1 MTDDTTLTPAQ
12 RAELKRQEKRKG
24 KPTFS
29 AIRFSDGERSAEDKK
44 SFVESVIASHGGARE
59 AALLA
64 AFKALENNLK

>member
-1 MTDDTTLTPAQ
+1 MAEQAEITPAQ

-29 AIRFSDGERSAEDKK
+29 AIRFSDSEQPAEEKK
-44 SFVESVIASHGGARE
+44 AFIESVIASHGGTRE

>member
-1 MTDDTTLTPAQ
+1 MTEQTEITPAQ

-24 KPTFS
+24 KPQFS
-29 AIRFSDGERSAEDKK
+29 AIRFTDSEQSAEDKK
-44 SFVESVIASHGGARE
+44 TFIESVIESHGGTRE